1 MLVGQ
6 VAQRREVA
14 LVREHDADVHH
25 RGLDDHRRHLAGML
39 LESFLHS
46 RQVVER
52 NDRCELHDGAGNAF
66 ALRERR
72 GRVRGPHLVGRG
84 LDRHHQRVVVAVVAR
99 LDLEDSLAPREPARD
114 ANRVQRRL
122 GAGVGEAPL
131 RLLEAARQLA
141 RHDHGVLDGLSEMR
155 APVYLLG
162 DRVGDLRVSV
172 ADDHDAEPVVE
183 VDVLVPIDV
192 PHAAASAVVREHRL
206 RRGVLER

>member
-1 MLVGQ
+1 MAVI
-6 VAQRREVA
+6 
-14 LVREHDADVHH
+14 
-25 RGLDDHRRHLAGML
+25 AG
-39 LESFLHS
+39 
-46 RQVVER
+46 
-52 NDRCELHDGAGNAF
+52 
-66 ALRERR
+66 
-72 GRVRGPHLVGRG
+72 
-84 LDRHHQRVVVAVVAR
+84 

-192 PHAAASAVVREHRL
+192 PHSASLGALDIEGDDLPPVLLRERALFGVAVPDLAKIGEPREAAAGKRDPRL
-206 RRGVLER
+206 R